1 MPNLPLE
8 QKPLL
13 DIRDLHVEL
22 TPSGRKEAALP
33 VLTGISLAVYP
44 GEVVGIVGESG
55 CGKSA
60 LSLSV
65 VGLLPRAMRVAQ
77 GEIWYQSAPVHQLG
91 QEETRRL
98 RGKEIAMVFQD
109 PMTSLNPALTVGEQL
124 TEMLRLHLGLTR
136 REAKARAA
144 DLLRNVGLPR
154 PEALLSEYPHRL
166 SGGMRQRVMIAM
178 ALSCRPQ
185 LLIADEPTTAL
196 DVTIQAQILELL
208 KRISAEERTAIMLVS
223 HDLGII
229 ADMCDRIAVMYA
241 GQIVEEGPVE
251 DIFDAPRHPYTI
263 GLLNSIPSPAKKKER
278 LYSIPGTVPA
288 LHERGG
294 GCRFYTRCP
303 QASDRCLAELPGL
316 TDLNGRHAVRCLLAV
331 PEGGA
336 SHAAG

>member
-1 MPNLPLE
+1 MPNSPLE

-22 TPSGRKEAALP
+22 VPSRRKGAALP
-33 VLTGISLAVYP
+33 VLGGISLAVYP
-44 GEVVGIVGESG
+44 GEVIGIVGESG

-60 LSLSV
+60 LASSV
-65 VGLLPRAMRVAQ
+65 VGLLPRAMRIGQ
-77 GEIWYQSAPVHQLG
+77 GEIWYQSAPVHRLG
-91 QEETRRL
+91 REETRRL

-124 TEMLRLHLGLTR
+124 AEMLWLHLGMTR
-136 REAKARAA
+136 REAKARSAE
-144 DLLRNVGLPR
+144 LLRNVGLPR

-223 HDLGII
+223 HDLGVI

-263 GLLNSIPSPAKKKER
+263 GLLNSIPSTAKER

-288 LHERGG
+288 LHERSG
-294 GCRFYTRCP
+294 GCRFYSRCP
-303 QASDRCLAELPGL
+303 QASDRCLAEPPRL

>member
-13 DIRDLHVEL
+13 DIRDLHVEW

-109 PMTSLNPALTVGEQL
+109 PMTSLNPALSVGEQL

-154 PEALLSEYPHRL
+154 PEALLSEYPHRF

-294 GCRFYTRCP
+294 SCRFYSRCP

-331 PEGGA
+331 PGGGT